1 MDLDILSRINYLIQI
16 QENIISGKRIKMKET
31 NRLDW
36 LKIIYKDHK
45 EWIKIVKGFGE
56 NVYSEDIVMETYIR
70 LSKYTTPENIIK
82 NNKAHRGYMYISL
95 RSVYYQF
102 YILKKRIDMVNID
115 DYEGLLQLPDYD
127 ELQEQ
132 EAFHKVCILID
143 EVSENWTWYERKLFM
158 VYRDSGLSIRKIAA
172 GTKISWVSVFNTIKN
187 CKQDVRSKLSE
198 TYEDLKNEDYDRI

>member
-1 MDLDILSRINYLIQI
+1 
-16 QENIISGKRIKMKET
+16 MKET

-70 LSKYTTPENIIK
+70 LSKYATPENIIK

-102 YILKKRIDMVNID
+102 YISKKRIDMVNID

-143 EVSENWTWYERKLFM
+143 EVSENWTWYDRKLFM